1 MSTKKTASS
10 RRSRKHVVL
19 CIEGLERRT
28 CRAGD
33 VAVEIDD
40 GFLKV
45 TGDAFGNEV
54 LVQQVDVQKFR
65 VTGLNG
71 TTVNGLGQQ
80 EFVFNGQDVEI
91 GLKDGDDRLVMND
104 FNGRRI
110 DIERLAIDTGK
121 GRDVVDLDDLTVRG
135 DERVDV
141 YLGSGNQNETDVLT
155 LDDAD
160 IHPALRVV
168 SGGGDDTVDIEE
180 SMFGDDL
187 TIESGTGD
195 DHVTLGRVA
204 EGLSVAGKIKADL
217 GKGDD
222 SLHVSEVSA
231 ATAEVVLGDGVGDLT
246 VEGINVAGQ
255 LKIHGG
261 SIFTDI
267 EMTEI
272 TADELV
278 ISVPKGRT
286 TADVADVDVH
296 KLAITTG
303 GGVDRVGLV
312 RVSANEVFA
321 KLGKG
326 DDSFLATDLGSQ
338 KSTIEAGRGND
349 EVTLRAS
356 FGMFLSNEVKIL
368 GDKGDDRV
376 TINHGRF
383 ATLTVDGG
391 AGDDTL
397 EEESVVVFINE
408 EVKNVETRA

>member
-1 MSTKKTASS
+1 MSTHRIASA
-10 RRSRKHVVL
+10 RRSRRYDVL

-40 GFLKV
+40 GVLKV

-54 LVQQVDVQKFR
+54 LVQQVDVQKFQ

-80 EFVFNGQDVEI
+80 DFVFNGQDVEI

-110 DIERLAIDTGK
+110 DIERLVIDTGK

-135 DERVDV
+135 DERVDI
-141 YLGSGNQNETDVLT
+141 YLGSGNQNETDVLI

-168 SGGGDDTVDIEE
+168 LGGGDDTVDIEE
-180 SMFGDDL
+180 SVFGGDV
-187 TIESGTGD
+187 TIETGAGD

-204 EGLSVAGKIKADL
+204 EGLGVAGKIKADL

-246 VEGINVAGQ
+246 VEGLDVAGQ
-255 LKIHGG
+255 MKVNGG
-261 SIFTDI
+261 SVFTDI

-278 ISVPKGRT
+278 INVPKGRT
-286 TADVADVDVH
+286 TADMFDVDVH
-296 KLAITTG
+296 TLAITTG
-303 GGVDRVGLV
+303 GGVDRVGMV
-312 RVSANEVFA
+312 RVRANEVFA

-326 DDSFLATDLGSQ
+326 DDSFLATDLSAQ
-338 KSTIEAGRGND
+338 HSTIEAGKGND

-356 FGMFLSNEVKIL
+356 LGLFLSNEVKIL

-376 TINHGRF
+376 TINHGRL
-383 ATLTVDGG
+383 ATLTIDGG

-397 EEESVVVFINE
+397 EEDSVVVFIDE
-408 EVKNVETRA
+408 EVKNIETRV